1 MAYSCAVPPPSTAS
15 PSASR
20 ELAVR
25 ELTLRAFIL
34 GAFLAIILGAANAYL
49 GLYAGMTVSA
59 SIPAAVI
66 SMAVLRL
73 LGGSTI
79 LENNVVQ
86 TIASAGEAVA
96 AGAIFTF
103 PALVILGQTGPLPYW
118 DVTMLCLSGGTMGS
132 LLVVFLRRAYIVDEH
147 LPFPEGIACAEVLR
161 SGASGSSSAASLAW
175 GGIISAALKA
185 SQDIL
190 GLLPGTVAGARWAG
204 RSALAGSVN
213 LSAALIGVGYI
224 VGFGIAS
231 LVFLGGAIGWLI
243 AIPIASAA
251 HPELRALAASDAAH
265 QIWSTQTRYLGV
277 GAMLV
282 GGVVTLWRLR
292 GPIGR
297 GLRESARMLRDRSD
311 SASMRREDRDIP
323 AAVVF
328 GAVAMCIPAV
338 FLISYHI
345 SDDFWLS
352 AALAIA
358 LVAIGF
364 FATAIAG
371 YLTGIVGASNNPV
384 SGVTIIVLLAIALIL
399 EVLGVPL
406 AVGPRLAIM
415 AGAVVCTAAAMAG
428 DSLHDLATGFHVGA
442 TPRSL
447 EIAVLFG
454 AALSS
459 FVMAPV
465 LNLLIRAYGIAGT
478 PSAHAQALAAPQAFL
493 MAKVAQGVFRGGLPI
508 GTIACGALLAAVLA
522 MLDSLLERGAAGWRT
537 PVMPVAIGLTL
548 PFGLSVAILIGA
560 ILRSVIGARS
570 ADSVTGA
577 GVLFAAGLVAGEAL
591 MGVAGGA
598 LVTLGFKLHYSDSHR
613 TRPAPASH
621 VSASCRWATK
631 SFCRLQAS
639 RGSLYV
645 EPVGV
650 ISVRCRT

>member
-1 MAYSCAVPPPSTAS
+1 VPATSTTAPPAS
-15 PSASR
+15 G
-20 ELAVR
+20 ETAVR
-25 ELTLRAFIL
+25 ELTLRAIIL

-66 SMAVLRL
+66 SMALLRL

-118 DVTMLCLSGGTMGS
+118 DVTMLCLAGGTMGS
-132 LLVVFLRRAYIVDEH
+132 LLVVFLRRAYIIDEG
-147 LPFPEGIACAEVLR
+147 LPFPEGVACAEVLR
-161 SGASGSSSAASLAW
+161 SCASGSSSAAPLAW

-185 SQDIL
+185 AQDIF
-190 GLLPGTVAGARWAG
+190 GFVPGTITGAGWVGRSVFAGA
-204 RSALAGSVN
+204 VN

-224 VGFGIAS
+224 IGLGIAS

-243 AIPIASAA
+243 AIPLASAA
-251 HPELRALAASDAAH
+251 HPELRAIAAADAAH
-265 QIWSTQTRYLGV
+265 QIWSAQTRYLGV
-277 GAMLV
+277 GAMLI

-297 GLRESARMLRDRSD
+297 GLIESARMLRDRND
-311 SASMRREDRDIP
+311 TEGTRREERDIS
-323 AAVVF
+323 AATVF
-328 GAVAMCIPAV
+328 GAVALCVPAI
-338 FLISYHI
+338 FLIIYHL
-345 SDDFWLS
+345 SANLWLS

-399 EVLGVPL
+399 DLLGVSV

-428 DSLHDLATGFHVGA
+428 DSLHDLATGYYVGA

-454 AALSS
+454 AVLSS
-459 FVMAPV
+459 FVMAPL
-465 LNLLIRAYGIAGT
+465 LNLLISAYGIAGT

-508 GTIACGALLAAVLA
+508 GTIACGAMLA
-522 MLDSLLERGAAGWRT
+522 MLLAVLDSILERRETGWRT
-537 PVMPVAIGLTL
+537 PVMPVAIGLYL
-548 PFGLSVAILIGA
+548 PFGLSVAILVGA
-560 ILRSVIGARS
+560 ILHSLVSVRNS
-570 ADSVTGA
+570 DSEGGA

-598 LVTLGFKLHYSDSHR
+598 LVTLGVKL
-613 TRPAPASH
+613 PL
-621 VSASCRWATK
+621 
-631 SFCRLQAS
+631 F
-639 RGSLYV
+639 
-645 EPVGV
+645 
-650 ISVRCRT
+650 

>member
-1 MAYSCAVPPPSTAS
+1 MAYICTVTPISTSS
-15 PSASR
+15 PSSPNQTV
-20 ELAVR
+20 VR

-34 GAFLAIILGAANAYL
+34 GGFLAIILGAANAYL

-73 LGGSTI
+73 LGKSTI

-103 PALVILGQTGPLPYW
+103 PALVILGRTGPLPYW
-118 DVTMLCLSGGTMGS
+118 DVTMLCLAGGTMGS
-132 LLVVFLRRAYIVDEH
+132 LLVVFLRRAYIVDER
-147 LPFPEGIACAEVLR
+147 LPYPEGIACAEVLR
-161 SGASGSSSAASLAW
+161 SGASGSASAFPLAL
-175 GGIISAALKA
+175 GGIISSALKA
-185 SQDIL
+185 AQDIL
-190 GLLPGTVAGARWAG
+190 GLVPGTFAGARWVG
-204 RSALAGSVN
+204 RSAVAGSVN

-224 VGFGIAS
+224 IGLDIAS
-231 LVFLGGAIGWLI
+231 LVFIGGAFGWLV
-243 AIPIASAA
+243 AVPVVSAA
-251 HPELRALAASDAAH
+251 HPELRALAAVDAAH
-265 QIWSTQTRYLGV
+265 QVWSTQTRYLGV

-282 GGVVTLWRLR
+282 GGAVTLWRLR

-297 GLRESARMLRDRSD
+297 GLAESARMLGDRGKA
-311 SASMRREDRDIP
+311 ASTRREDRDISA
-323 AAVVF
+323 AAVI
-328 GAVAMCIPAV
+328 GAVALSVPAI
-338 FLISYHI
+338 FLICYHL
-345 SDDFWLS
+345 SRNLWLS

-399 EVLGVPL
+399 EALGVPV

-428 DSLHDLATGFHVGA
+428 DSLHDLATGYYVGA

-454 AALSS
+454 AVLSS

-508 GTIACGALLAAVLA
+508 GTIAIGALLASTLAVL
-522 MLDSLLERGAAGWRT
+522 DTFLERRKARWRT
-537 PVMPVAIGLTL
+537 PVMPVAIGLYL
-548 PFGLSVAILIGA
+548 PFGLSSAILIGA
-560 ILRSVIGARS
+560 LLRSLTGRS
-570 ADSVTGA
+570 RADSHSGS

-591 MGVAGGA
+591 TGVAGGA
-598 LVTLGFKLHYSDSHR
+598 LVTFN
-613 TRPAPASH
+613 
-621 VSASCRWATK
+621 V
-631 SFCRLQAS
+631 RLP
-639 RGSLYV
+639 LF
-645 EPVGV
+645 
-650 ISVRCRT
+650 

>member
-1 MAYSCAVPPPSTAS
+1 MAYSCAVAQTSSAS
-15 PSASR
+15 PISSA
-20 ELAVR
+20 ETPVR

-34 GAFLAIILGAANAYL
+34 GAVLAIILGAANAYL

-66 SMAVLRL
+66 SMAALRL
-73 LGGSTI
+73 LGRSTI

-103 PALVILGQTGPLPYW
+103 PALVILGHTGPLPYW
-118 DVTMLCLSGGTMGS
+118 DVTMLCLAGGTMGS

-147 LPFPEGIACAEVLR
+147 LPFPEGIACAQVLR
-161 SGASGSSSAASLAW
+161 TGADGSAGAEPLAF

-190 GLLPGTVAGARWAG
+190 GFVPGTVGGAGWIG
-204 RSALAGSVN
+204 RAAVAGSLN
-213 LSAALIGVGYI
+213 LSAALLGVGYI
-224 VGFGIAS
+224 VGLGIAS
-231 LVFLGGAIGWLI
+231 LVFLGGTIQWMV

-251 HPELRALAASDAAH
+251 RPELRSLAAADAAH
-265 QIWSTQTRYLGV
+265 QIWSAQTRYLGV

-282 GGVVTLWRLR
+282 GGIVTLWRLR

-297 GLRESARMLRDRSD
+297 GLVESARMLRERDIV
-311 SASMRREDRDIP
+311 ATTRREDRDLSAP
-323 AAVVF
+323 VVI
-328 GAVAMCIPAV
+328 GAVALCVPIV
-338 FLISYHI
+338 FVICFHLSRNP
-345 SDDFWLS
+345 WLS
-352 AALAIA
+352 TALAIA

-399 EVLGVPL
+399 EALGVDP

-428 DSLHDLATGFHVGA
+428 DSLHDLATGYHVGA

-478 PSAHAQALAAPQAFL
+478 SSAHAQALAAPQAFL

-508 GTIACGALLAAVLA
+508 GTIVLGAILAAMLA
-522 MLDSLLERGAAGWRT
+522 ALDAILEGRKARWRT
-537 PVMPVAIGLTL
+537 PIMPVAIGLYL
-548 PFGLSVAILIGA
+548 PFGLTVATLLGA
-560 ILRSVIGARS
+560 ILRHLTSGKTLRHPTSIDDK
-570 ADSVTGA
+570 DSVSVKDEDPVSSSA
-577 GVLFAAGLVAGEAL
+577 LLFAAGLVAGEAL

-598 LVTLGFKLHYSDSHR
+598 LITLSIKL
-613 TRPAPASH
+613 PL
-621 VSASCRWATK
+621 
-631 SFCRLQAS
+631 F
-639 RGSLYV
+639 
-645 EPVGV
+645 
-650 ISVRCRT
+650 

>member
-1 MAYSCAVPPPSTAS
+1 LRVPPTSTTAPPAS
-15 PSASR
+15 G
-20 ELAVR
+20 ETAVR

-66 SMAVLRL
+66 SMALLRL

-118 DVTMLCLSGGTMGS
+118 DVTMLCLAGGTMGS
-132 LLVVFLRRAYIVDEH
+132 LLVVFLRRAYIIDEG
-147 LPFPEGIACAEVLR
+147 LPFPEGVACAEVLR
-161 SGASGSSSAASLAW
+161 SGASGSSSAAPLAW

-185 SQDIL
+185 AQDIF
-190 GLLPGTVAGARWAG
+190 GFVPGTITGAGWVGRSVFAGA
-204 RSALAGSVN
+204 VN

-224 VGFGIAS
+224 IGLGIAS

-243 AIPIASAA
+243 AIPLASAA
-251 HPELRALAASDAAH
+251 HPELRAIAAADAAH
-265 QIWSTQTRYLGV
+265 QIWSAQTRYLGV
-277 GAMLV
+277 GAMLI

-297 GLRESARMLRDRSD
+297 GLIESARMLRDRND
-311 SASMRREDRDIP
+311 TEGTRREERDIS
-323 AAVVF
+323 AATVF
-328 GAVAMCIPAV
+328 GAVALCVPAI
-338 FLISYHI
+338 FLINYHL
-345 SDDFWLS
+345 SANLWLS

-399 EVLGVPL
+399 DLLGVSV

-428 DSLHDLATGFHVGA
+428 DSLHDLATGYYVGA

-454 AALSS
+454 AVLSS
-459 FVMAPV
+459 FVMAPL
-465 LNLLIRAYGIAGT
+465 LNLLISAYGIAGT

-508 GTIACGALLAAVLA
+508 GTIACGALLAMLLAVL
-522 MLDSLLERGAAGWRT
+522 DSILERRGAGWRT
-537 PVMPVAIGLTL
+537 PVMPVAIGLYL
-548 PFGLSVAILIGA
+548 PFGLSVAILVGA
-560 ILRSVIGARS
+560 ILHSLVSVRNS
-570 ADSVTGA
+570 DSEGGA

-598 LVTLGFKLHYSDSHR
+598 LVTLGVKL
-613 TRPAPASH
+613 PL
-621 VSASCRWATK
+621 
-631 SFCRLQAS
+631 F
-639 RGSLYV
+639 
-645 EPVGV
+645 
-650 ISVRCRT
+650 